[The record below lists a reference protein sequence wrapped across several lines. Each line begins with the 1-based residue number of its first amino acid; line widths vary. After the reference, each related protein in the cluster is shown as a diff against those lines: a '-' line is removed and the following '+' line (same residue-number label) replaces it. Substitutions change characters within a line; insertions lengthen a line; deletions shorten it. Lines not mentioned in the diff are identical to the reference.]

1 MKKYYI
7 IVKNNKNNENTL
19 LKKIDCISL
28 TEAQK
33 IATKLY
39 YSKLKDYEQLV
50 VVGCNGFS
58 KYYKNKI

>member
-33 IATKLY
+33 IATKTY
-39 YSKLKDYEQLV
+39 YNKLKEYENLV
-50 VVGCNGFS
+50 VVGSNGFN
-58 KYYKNKI
+58 KYYKNK